1 MEAETP
7 LGLILCGTQE
17 AWKFRQPEVAD
28 EPMFET
34 DPTIMKTHM
43 RDISYS
49 ARSVRDLAVPCR
61 QQRKR
66 IIRLMRYLKS
76 TQ

>member
-28 EPMFET
+28 EPMFE
-34 DPTIMKTHM
+34 
-43 RDISYS
+43 
-49 ARSVRDLAVPCR
+49 
-61 QQRKR
+61 R
-66 IIRLMRYLKS
+66 IPPS
-76 TQ
+76 